1 MLLLFGNFYFSPIG
15 VQSIVM
21 AAYLYVL
28 SVYLSASISQKLLVQ
43 SLRNILSAVV
53 IYGLG
58 LDLLWRG
65 VVIHYVFQVLWM
77 APCLHT
83 MSRQRQCEK
92 GVWAK

>member
-15 VQSIVM
+15 MQSIVM

-58 LDLLWRG
+58 LHLLWRRCDTLRISG
-65 VVIHYVFQVLWM
+65 FVDGAMFAYNVQAEAM
-77 APCLHT
+77 
-83 MSRQRQCEK
+83 RK
-92 GVWAK
+92 GRMG